1 MFRDLL
7 VHVDGSPAGRQ
18 RVQFAV
24 DLAKRT
30 GARLSGLHVTPPAEV
45 RPRYKASR
53 VDRAAAGISAKLAAD
68 ARAAAA
74 IFSEEATRHLADS
87 SWFAVAGDVVEGISE
102 KARYADL
109 VVVGQY
115 EWQGTPERHPLPVA
129 HTVVLR
135 CGRPVLVVP
144 AAVQPTALASTA
156 IAWDGSRE
164 AVRAVHDALPLLRL
178 SRSVQIVTMVGPS
191 ADGNEADA
199 KGLSAH
205 LVNHGIEVSTQIV
218 SMTTTQEH
226 ESLQKQIVDGHYD
239 LLIMGGYSHAM
250 WVEFIFGGA
259 TQSILLSS
267 KIPVLVSH

>member
-7 VHVDGSPAGRQ
+7 VHVDGTPAGRL

-30 GARLSGLHVTPPAEV
+30 SARLSGLHVTPPAEV
-45 RPRYKASR
+45 RPRYKPSR
-53 VDRAAAGISAKLAAD
+53 VDEVAAEISGKLAAD

-74 IFSEEATRHLADS
+74 IFREEATPHLADS
-87 SWFAVAGDVVEGISE
+87 CWFAVAGDVVQGISE

-109 VVVGQY
+109 VVIGQY
-115 EWQGTPERHPLPVA
+115 EWQGAPERHPLPIA
-129 HTVVLR
+129 HPVVLG

-144 AAVQPTALASTA
+144 AAVQPTALASIA

-178 SRSVQIVTMVGPS
+178 SRSVQIVTMIGSS
-191 ADGNEADA
+191 ADGNEVDA
-199 KGLSAH
+199 KSLSAH
-205 LVNHGIEVSTQIV
+205 LVNHGIEVSTEIV
-218 SMTTTQEH
+218 SIRTTKEH
-226 ESLQKQIVDGHYD
+226 ESLRKQMVDGQYD

-250 WVEFIFGGA
+250 WLEFIFGGA
-259 TQSILLSS
+259 TQTILLSS
-267 KIPVLVSH
+267 KIPILVSH